1 MEAGTIIAT
10 LQESFFLITTLL
22 VFLAYGLMKG
32 RQALINVILGLY
44 FALLISLQFPYY
56 AALTGGSTQ
65 KTEASV
71 MVIIFIFFTVAGT
84 LFFSRIISRGYEDEK
99 AFQGF
104 GKKFIFALMA
114 TVLVMA
120 YSFHALPLTEL
131 ISPGT
136 PIQSLFGEA
145 KNFFYWLLL
154 PLIALYFL

>member
-1 MEAGTIIAT
+1 MDTSAIVAT
-10 LQESFFLITTLL
+10 LQESLFLIATLAL
-22 VFLAYGLMKG
+22 FLSYGVIKG

-56 AALTGGSTQ
+56 STLTNGSSP

-71 MVIIFIFFTVAGT
+71 MVIIFVLFTIAGTVFFT
-84 LFFSRIISRGYEDEK
+84 RIIPRGYEDEK

-104 GKKFIFALMA
+104 GKKLFFALMA
-114 TVLVMA
+114 TILVMA

-131 ISPGT
+131 ITPGT
-136 PIQSLFGEA
+136 PIQSLFGDA
-145 KNFFYWLLL
+145 KNFFYWLLM